1 MKQYIGH
8 IIALAALLGIAP
20 AGIDINPV
28 DISFQT
34 LVILSIGGI
43 FKPRDSFLLV
53 AIYIALGALGLPV
66 YSGYTGGYEKLIG
79 PTAGFFIG
87 FLLAA
92 PFLGSIISRV
102 KVSFWPYVLL
112 FVIAHLV
119 ILIPGFIWLAIKLPE
134 VDLVGILVPLL
145 PGLFIKSCAGG
156 GLVFGIRSR
165 FGTNKN

>member
-1 MKQYIGH
+1 LKQYVSH
-8 IIALAALLGIAP
+8 IVALAILLILAP
-20 AGIDINPV
+20 ASIEVDPV

-92 PFLGSIISRV
+92 PLLGIVISRV
-102 KVSFWPYVLL
+102 KVAFWPYVLL
-112 FVIAHLV
+112 FVLAHLV
-119 ILIPGFIWLAIKLPE
+119 ILIPGFIWLAMKLPE
-134 VDLVGILVPLL
+134 VDLVGILIPLL

-156 GLVFGIRSR
+156 GFVFGIRSR
-165 FGTNKN
+165 PD